1 MEEEETV
8 NLQRLNQTNVC
19 ITYIYMCISNKGR
32 ERERERER
40 MKALLVIDLQNDFA
54 NQRGSMYVDKSEE
67 IIEPIIELVKDK
79 EHRYR
84 WDRVVFTRDWHPVDH
99 ISFARTHGLPDFC
112 KYTYHHPRDTHI
124 RREST
129 LWPVHCVQGTWGSQ
143 LVDPIRKELITT
155 KETENGTVMAVVDK
169 GFIRDREFYSAFD
182 DIWGESSQDTS
193 LEDQLLEGIQEIYV
207 VGLALDYC
215 VKNTAIS
222 AATRGYKTTVL
233 KEYTRAI
240 HTDPA
245 AMESLCRELKEHGV
259 SLI

>member
-1 MEEEETV
+1 
-8 NLQRLNQTNVC
+8 
-19 ITYIYMCISNKGR
+19 
-32 ERERERER
+32 

-54 NQRGSMYVDKSEE
+54 NQRGSLYVDKSEE

-112 KYTYHHPRDTHI
+112 KYTYHHPRDAHI
-124 RREST
+124 TREST

-143 LVDPIRKELITT
+143 LVDPIKKELIPT
-155 KETENGTVMAVVDK
+155 KETENGTVIAVVDK

-182 DIWGESSQDTS
+182 DIWGQSSQDTS
-193 LEDQLLEGIQEIYV
+193 LEDQLLEGVQEIYV